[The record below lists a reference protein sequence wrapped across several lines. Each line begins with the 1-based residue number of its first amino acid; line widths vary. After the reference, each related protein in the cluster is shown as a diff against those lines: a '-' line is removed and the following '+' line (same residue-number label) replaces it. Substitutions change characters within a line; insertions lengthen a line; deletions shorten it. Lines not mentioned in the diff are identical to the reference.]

1 MLTPEGSDAG
11 NIDRIMLLS
20 MWAKHLDT
28 EQIKQKLIYAG
39 MGKPT
44 FRINPYMVQAFVA
57 YWDCIQK
64 RLGDLIN
71 KTTDE
76 HVAID
81 YGDPRGEEQ
90 ALLDMAKAM
99 TQWYSTEVS
108 TKDLLFTVGG
118 AGALKV
124 IFDTFNEPGSHSPQY
139 RVITP
144 FPYYTLYA
152 NERHILHPI
161 EVMNESGYRLSLNN
175 LRTSIEDAKKAAKLD
190 GIPPKVLLLCNPN
203 NPLGTVLSVD
213 ELGYVA
219 TVLRE
224 HPDLNLVIDEAYAEM
239 VWLDEKPT
247 SILELAP
254 DLKERVTILRSA
266 TKAHSTAGER
276 MALLMNFNP
285 ERMTQYRTKNI
296 SMIGHAPRSAQIAYA
311 SAMSHFNDKEANELR
326 VFYEPKLR
334 FVQQKLGE
342 LNALMP
348 DPEYRIEGTFYVMA
362 DLSDLIGMDIPIEAS
377 AALGHG
383 GAVNTCEELV
393 YSLLFKESI
402 MLAPSQY
409 FGLAPSSA
417 FCRIT
422 CSGSEED
429 LSTLMDRLGRC
440 LLTERVN
447 QRKKL
452 LLAIEDEL
460 QPLELS
466 HPLIYQRHKAS
477 LDAFKE
483 ETKNHVELVEQNKA
497 LQMVLSEVK
506 EHILSL
512 TGKSEPLRT
521 EASQSFFMQHQ
532 DNTLEKKIKK
542 EMDAEWIVFID
553 EIASEGPLKEYLLN
567 LPPKER
573 MSFKPWTER
582 LALKQIGDAPF
593 VH

>member
-1 MLTPEGSDAG
+1 
-11 NIDRIMLLS
+11 
-20 MWAKHLDT
+20 
-28 EQIKQKLIYAG
+28 
-39 MGKPT
+39 
-44 FRINPYMVQAFVA
+44 
-57 YWDCIQK
+57 
-64 RLGDLIN
+64 
-71 KTTDE
+71 
-76 HVAID
+76 
-81 YGDPRGEEQ
+81 
-90 ALLDMAKAM
+90 
-99 TQWYSTEVS
+99 
-108 TKDLLFTVGG
+108 
-118 AGALKV
+118 
-124 IFDTFNEPGSHSPQY
+124 
-139 RVITP
+139 
-144 FPYYTLYA
+144 
-152 NERHILHPI
+152 
-161 EVMNESGYRLSLNN
+161 
-175 LRTSIEDAKKAAKLD
+175 
-190 GIPPKVLLLCNPN
+190 
-203 NPLGTVLSVD
+203 
-213 ELGYVA
+213 
-219 TVLRE
+219 
-224 HPDLNLVIDEAYAEM
+224 
-239 VWLDEKPT
+239 
-247 SILELAP
+247 
-254 DLKERVTILRSA
+254 
-266 TKAHSTAGER
+266 